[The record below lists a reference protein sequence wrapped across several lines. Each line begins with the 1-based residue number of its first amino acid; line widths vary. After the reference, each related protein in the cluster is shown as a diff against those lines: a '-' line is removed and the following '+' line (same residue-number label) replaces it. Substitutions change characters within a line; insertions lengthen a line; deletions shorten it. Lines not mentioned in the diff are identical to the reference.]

1 MLQTEIAGANTIS
14 PVIPPYQTQQFL
26 SSFIATEEQVLELMK
41 GVDTSKACGYDGDS
55 NRIIKMCSDGFRVYF
70 TRFIN
75 MSFSLGHFPSK
86 WKLANV
92 IPIFKN
98 DNRQLKVNCRPV
110 SLLASFSKICEKVV
124 FFYMYSFSMEI
135 GFLYKLQSGFR
146 PGDSAINQLIF
157 FVHKIYEALESG
169 REVGAVFV
177 DISKA
182 FDKVWHADLL
192 CKSEA
197 LGVQLPLLQWF
208 ESYLLNRK
216 QRVVIEGQS
225 FHWRTINSGVPQGSV
240 IGPLLFLIYIYD
252 IADDLASLPLIY
264 ADDTTLFEIV
274 DEPAASAGRLNS
286 DPNMI
291 SEWADKCLVT
301 MNPVKSRNVVFFSQA

>member
-1 MLQTEIAGANTIS
+1 MMEIAIGLLRCAVMVFVSIS
-14 PVIPPYQTQQFL
+14 LVL
-26 SSFIATEEQVLELMK
+26 S
-41 GVDTSKACGYDGDS
+41 
-55 NRIIKMCSDGFRVYF
+55 
-70 TRFIN
+70 

-135 GFLYKLQSGFR
+135 GFLSKLQSGFR

-169 REVGAVFV
+169 REVGAVYV

-274 DEPAASAGRLNS
+274 DEPAASSGRLNS

>member
-1 MLQTEIAGANTIS
+1 MVMMEIATGLLRCAVMVFMSIS
-14 PVIPPYQTQQFL
+14 FVLSICLFHLVISL
-26 SSFIATEEQVLELMK
+26 VSGSF
-41 GVDTSKACGYDGDS
+41 
-55 NRIIKMCSDGFRVYF
+55 
-70 TRFIN
+70 
-75 MSFSLGHFPSK
+75 
-86 WKLANV
+86 ANV
-92 IPIFKN
+92 IPTFKN

-110 SLLASFSKICEKVV
+110 SLLASFSKVCEEVV

-225 FHWRTINSGVPQGSV
+225 FHWRTINSGVP
-240 IGPLLFLIYIYD
+240 
-252 IADDLASLPLIY
+252 
-264 ADDTTLFEIV
+264 
-274 DEPAASAGRLNS
+274 
-286 DPNMI
+286 
-291 SEWADKCLVT
+291 
-301 MNPVKSRNVVFFSQA
+301 